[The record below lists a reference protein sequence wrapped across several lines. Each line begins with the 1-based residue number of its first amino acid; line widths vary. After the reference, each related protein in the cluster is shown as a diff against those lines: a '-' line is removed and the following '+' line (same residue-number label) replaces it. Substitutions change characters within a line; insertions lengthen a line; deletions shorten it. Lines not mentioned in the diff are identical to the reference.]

1 MAAVGGSEH
10 ADVHCLALP
19 TDCLRL
25 FYSTQQ
31 LPSVQPRR
39 RSQQLQPTL
48 WCAGPYVPACYRLV
62 RNAGT
67 RPQWVILGRFYS
79 RAWAMVLCPAEQT
92 KQSPCETDRGW
103 PTPRSIILRL
113 FLW

>member
-48 WCAGPYVPACYRLV
+48 WCAEP
-62 RNAGT
+62 
-67 RPQWVILGRFYS
+67 
-79 RAWAMVLCPAEQT
+79 
-92 KQSPCETDRGW
+92 
-103 PTPRSIILRL
+103 
-113 FLW
+113 